1 VARVELRDRPAQL
14 TLSSASPD
22 IEVFVDVPV
31 HGLTG
36 FTCALPS
43 IEHRYNLKHLVVALS
58 ASPTKRGE
66 PSAAD
71 QEHHTGIYIDAQ
83 GMMKVTHMW
92 STRERRNAVDDELAG
107 SVDETGVQAKQEKM
121 VATIFFLVPLA
132 EDGDG
137 DGDDRGAA
145 IRNMNMEASIQSSR
159 M

>member
-1 VARVELRDRPAQL
+1 
-14 TLSSASPD
+14 
-22 IEVFVDVPV
+22 
-31 HGLTG
+31 
-36 FTCALPS
+36 
-43 IEHRYNLKHLVVALS
+43 
-58 ASPTKRGE
+58 
-66 PSAAD
+66 
-71 QEHHTGIYIDAQ
+71 
-83 GMMKVTHMW
+83 MMKVTHMW